1 MSRTMISFTL
11 HTFST
16 VSQKLFTFEFMD
28 LTPIW
33 LTLKLASITALILL
47 LIGLP
52 LAYWLSKGR
61 SIAKIILEA
70 IITMPLVLPPSVL
83 GFYLLL
89 AFSPQHGVGKW
100 LQQVFNVQLVF
111 SFQGLILASVIYS
124 MPFMIGPIKSALQQ
138 LPVSLSQASYT
149 LGKTERQTFIHV
161 LLPNIRASVLTAVIL
176 TFAHTLGE
184 FGVVLM
190 IGGNIPGITRV
201 ASIAVYDSVENQ
213 DYSAA
218 NAYSLILFSITF
230 VMVISVFVFNKYKA
244 KSPLE

>member
-1 MSRTMISFTL
+1 
-11 HTFST
+11 
-16 VSQKLFTFEFMD
+16 MD

-33 LTLKLASITALILL
+33 LTLKLAALTTILLL

-52 LAYWLSKGR
+52 IAWWLSKGR
-61 SIAKIILEA
+61 SFLKTILEA

-83 GFYLLL
+83 GFYLLI
-89 AFSPQHGVGKW
+89 AFSPQHGFGKW
-100 LQQVFNVQLVF
+100 LADNFNIKFVF
-111 SFQGLILASVIYS
+111 SFPGLVLASIIYS

-138 LPVSLSQASYT
+138 LPVSLEQASYS
-149 LGKTERQTFIHV
+149 LGKSKRQTFLIV
-161 LLPNIRASVLTAVIL
+161 LLPNIKSSLLTAIVL

-190 IGGNIPGITRV
+190 IGGNIPTVTRV
-201 ASIAVYDSVENQ
+201 ASIAVYDSVEQ
-213 DYSAA
+213 MDYASA

-230 VMVISVFVFNKYKA
+230 VMVIAVFVFNKYQL

>member
-1 MSRTMISFTL
+1 
-11 HTFST
+11 
-16 VSQKLFTFEFMD
+16 MD

-33 LTLKLASITALILL
+33 LTLKLATIATMVLL

-52 LAYWLSKGR
+52 VAYWLSKGR
-61 SIAKIILEA
+61 SIVKIILEA

-89 AFSPQHGVGKW
+89 AFSPQHGIGKW
-100 LQQVFNVQLVF
+100 LHDTFDIQFVF
-111 SFQGLILASVIYS
+111 SFLGLILASVIYS

-138 LPVSLSQASYT
+138 LPLSLSQASYT
-149 LGKTERQTFIHV
+149 LGKTERQTFIKV
-161 LLPNIRASVLTAVIL
+161 LLPNIRSSVLTAVIL

-190 IGGNIPGITRV
+190 IGGNIPNVTRV
-201 ASIAVYDSVENQ
+201 ASIAVYDSVENM
-213 DYSAA
+213 DYHAA
-218 NAYSLILFSITF
+218 NVYSLILFSITF
-230 VMVISVFVFNKYKA
+230 IMVISVFVFNKYKA

>member
-1 MSRTMISFTL
+1 
-11 HTFST
+11 
-16 VSQKLFTFEFMD
+16 MD

-33 LTLKLASITALILL
+33 LTLKLASITTLVLL

-52 LAYWLSKGR
+52 LAYWLSKSR
-61 SIAKIILEA
+61 SILKIILEA

-89 AFSPQHGVGKW
+89 AFSPQHGIGKW
-100 LQQVFNVQLVF
+100 LQHTFNVQFVF

-138 LPVSLSQASYT
+138 LPLSLSQASYT
-149 LGKTERQTFIHV
+149 LGKTERQTFINV
-161 LLPNIRASVLTAVIL
+161 LLPNIRSSVLTAVIL

-190 IGGNIPGITRV
+190 IGGNIPNVTRV
-201 ASIAVYDSVENQ
+201 ASIAVYDSVENM

-218 NAYSLILFSITF
+218 NTYSLILFSITF
-230 VMVISVFVFNKYKA
+230 VMVVSVFIFNKYKA

>member
-1 MSRTMISFTL
+1 
-11 HTFST
+11 
-16 VSQKLFTFEFMD
+16 MD

-33 LTLKLASITALILL
+33 LTLKLAGITTLVLL

-61 SIAKIILEA
+61 SIFKIILEA

-83 GFYLLL
+83 GFYLLM
-89 AFSPQHGVGKW
+89 AFSPKHGIGAW
-100 LQQVFNVQLVF
+100 LQDTFDLQLVF
-111 SFQGLILASVIYS
+111 SFQGLVLASVIYS

-149 LGKTERQTFIHV
+149 LGKSERETFIRV
-161 LLPNIRASVLTAVIL
+161 LMPNIRASMLTAVIL

-201 ASIAVYDSVENQ
+201 ASIAVYDSVENM
-213 DYSAA
+213 DYHSA
-218 NAYSLILFSITF
+218 NNYSLVLFCITF
-230 VMVISVFVFNKYKA
+230 IMVISVFVFNKYKA